1 MPGVSCSYWWQDEK
15 VNIVGLCVH
24 NVLDLFLVPR
34 LNHRN
39 QQAKAL
45 VSAEPATTSY
55 IYICVFFIYIYIVY
69 IYIYNDN
76 GSSPIKPPFVCRSR
90 FLNATAFIRLGYILY
105 LQRIKHVN
113 GKYQMYPHVYR
124 NLYWMNLSKLYP
136 CTNPVCKVCS
146 HVFPFTKKHCVSFI
160 TTWFW
165 PRKSSRLPRPCHL
178 ALGPRPEVF

>member
-1 MPGVSCSYWWQDEK
+1 MCPQCPGSIPGAPMKPSKPTSQSPGKCWTR
-15 VNIVGLCVH
+15 H
-24 NVLDLFLVPR
+24 NQL
-34 LNHRN
+34 
-39 QQAKAL
+39 
-45 VSAEPATTSY
+45 Y
-55 IYICVFFIYIYIVY
+55 IYICVLYIYIYC